1 MRQSMGRN
9 YKLTMRHDGTPRQKR
24 ICATQDGRQLNAL
37 TLQLTVQ
44 RSGPAI
50 QLPCT
55 FLQTHR

>member
-1 MRQSMGRN
+1 MRQLKGRN
-9 YKLTMRHDGTPRQKR
+9 CKLMIRHDGTPCQIAFVRR
-24 ICATQDGRQLNAL
+24 LGGRQLSAL

-55 FLQTHR
+55 LLQTHR